1 MRRSL
6 AITVVSLACFGVAT
20 LCDAAT
26 DPAVTITPSKIT
38 VSRATP
44 NAHILFF
51 GAGFEPK
58 DGQAIVHR
66 WASVVTSDGAHG
78 DVSYDLNPAVT
89 WNALWIIADLANGH
103 YTIISTPGFRSH
115 HALRPKRAF
124 KHGSGGAV
132 SRFAYARSEVYALY
146 LHPGGG
152 AWTLRAT
159 DGDSTDADGSAN
171 GMTEIEMTALQSLV
185 NGGNAPSAFAPGG
198 TLFIIDPSRLDL
210 LELKID
216 GSMLAGAH

>member
-1 MRRSL
+1 MRTLINVALLSVVCISL
-6 AITVVSLACFGVAT
+6 TSICE
-20 LCDAAT
+20 AANE
-26 DPAVTITPSKIT
+26 PVVTITPSKIT
-38 VSRATP
+38 VSGTTP
-44 NAHILFF
+44 NANILFF

-58 DGQAIVHR
+58 EGQAIVHR
-66 WASVVTSDGAHG
+66 WASVVASNGPHG

-103 YTIISTPGFRSH
+103 YTVISTPGFRSH
-115 HALRPKRAF
+115 QALRPKRAF
-124 KHGSGGAV
+124 KHGTGGAV
-132 SRFAYARSEVYALY
+132 NRFAYARSEVYALY

-152 AWTLRAT
+152 AWTIRAT
-159 DGDSTDADGSAN
+159 DGDSTDADGTAN
-171 GMTEIEMTALQSLV
+171 GATEIDMTALQALV
-185 NGGNAPSAFAPGG
+185 SGSNAPTAFAPGG

>member
-1 MRRSL
+1 MRRSIAVTL
-6 AITVVSLACFGVAT
+6 ASLACIGVAA
-20 LCDAAT
+20 LCEAAN
-26 DPAVTITPSKIT
+26 DPIVTITPSKIT
-38 VSRATP
+38 VSGATP
-44 NAHILFF
+44 NANILFF

-58 DGQAIVHR
+58 GGQAIVHR
-66 WASVVTSDGAHG
+66 WASVVTSNGPHG

-115 HALRPKRAF
+115 HALRPRRAF
-124 KHGSGGAV
+124 KHGAGGAV
-132 SRFAYARSEVYALY
+132 NRFAYARSEVYALY

-152 AWTLRAT
+152 AWTLDAT
-159 DGDSTDADGSAN
+159 DGDSTDADGIAN
-171 GMTEIEMTALQSLV
+171 GTTEIDMTALQALV
-185 NGGNAPSAFAPGG
+185 SGSNAPSAFAPGG

-216 GSMLAGAH
+216 GSMLAEAH

>member
-1 MRRSL
+1 MRRYL
-6 AITVVSLACFGVAT
+6 VATLVSLACIGVAT
-20 LCDAAT
+20 LCDAAN
-26 DPAVTITPSKIT
+26 DPIVTITPSKIT
-38 VSRATP
+38 VSGATP
-44 NAHILFF
+44 NANILFF

-66 WASVVTSDGAHG
+66 WASVVSANGSHG
-78 DVSYDLNPAVT
+78 DVSYDLNPVVN

-103 YTIISTPGFRSH
+103 YTILSTPGFRSH

-124 KHGSGGAV
+124 KHGPGGAV
-132 SRFAYARSEVYALY
+132 NRFTYARSEVYALY
-146 LHPGGG
+146 LHPGGS

-159 DGDSTDADGSAN
+159 DGDSTDADGTAN
-171 GMTEIEMTALQSLV
+171 GTTEIDLTSLQPLV

-198 TLFIIDPSRLDL
+198 ILFIIDPSRLDV